1 MTKKIFISYCH
12 QDESFKNDLEK
23 HLSSLKRQN
32 LIDIWHDRCI
42 SAGEE
47 WKSEIDINLHD
58 SDIILFLI
66 SADFLASSYCM
77 DIEAKQAMDQHKKG
91 TSLLIPIIVRSVR
104 WRLEELNKFQALP
117 KDAKAISSYSDKD
130 SAWCEVVEGIEKLLN
145 NLKKNHTET
154 ILLEQSA
161 IKGINPSFLADINKT
176 DIQLSHRRIDNICLS
191 DIFIYP
197 DISILWESN
206 EKSILTSIKSSKNIL
221 NSPNLSIIFGE
232 EQQGKTSL
240 LKQAYLDLVKKEN
253 YPLYLHAEEIKTSEI
268 QSIISKPLKFQYI
281 NLSYDEYITL
291 PNKIILIDDFHL
303 CTLNNKAKDKLITS
317 LQTYFQWIII
327 TANDSFKYIVPDLQG
342 LEEFNRYELKLFG
355 HQRREDLIRKWTS
368 LGVEESISEIELYDN
383 VCDLSEKLKLVI
395 SNNIVPSKPIYLIIF
410 LQMQEAATTQNLE
423 LSSYGHYYQHLIYQ
437 SFEKINIEKK
447 NYDKYM
453 NILSELAFFLYKE
466 KQFLDDKK
474 LDYFFKEYA
483 NQFILENPNDII
495 ANLEKCSILTKFD
508 EKITFK
514 YPYIFYFFVGKKIAD
529 SLHDNDEEDAKIIF
543 FQILE
548 KLYKEDNANILIF
561 ITHHTKNSWV
571 LNEINNYLMG
581 LFNQNTPAKLTRIEL
596 GFMADFISK
605 IPDLVLE
612 QRNITKE
619 REAYNKNLDNF
630 DENSLDK
637 ELEKNEEFEE
647 DLLSNINK
655 SFKAMEIAGQIIRNR
670 YATIKKDNLE
680 DLANQG
686 ILTGLRFLNYFIE
699 LSDNFKTE
707 IIEMIQKTLLEHP
720 SLTNTEIGRNAESI
734 YMEITYGIIYSTLQ
748 KIASSIGSKDAWE
761 IYKVLKEK
769 NPTPA
774 YSLIYQAIDLRFNN
788 RSLDIQALKET
799 YDSIDT
805 SPVCVRL
812 LRELVIQHI
821 YMFPV
826 DFRKKQQLSSMLKL
840 DVQKQTLM
848 DKNKRSKA

>member
-1 MTKKIFISYCH
+1 MPIYRAR
-12 QDESFKNDLEK
+12 L
-23 HLSSLKRQN
+23 HLGI
-32 LIDIWHDRCI
+32 IDIWHDRRI
-42 SAGEE
+42 TPGEE
-47 WKSEIDINLHD
+47 WKKQIDSNLKD

-66 SADFLASSYCM
+66 SSDFLASTYCTE
-77 DIEAKQAMDQHKKG
+77 IEAKQAMEQHEEG
-91 TSLLIPIIVRSVR
+91 MSVLVPIVVRAVR
-104 WRLEELNKFQALP
+104 WNHEELSKFQALP
-117 KDAKAISSYSDKD
+117 KDAKAISSYDDKD
-130 SAWCEVVEGIEKLLN
+130 SAWCEVIDGIEAILN
-145 NLKKNHTET
+145 NFKKKETEIMIVEENT
-154 ILLEQSA
+154 TKRVSS
-161 IKGINPSFLADINKT
+161 SFLSDINKT

-197 DISILWESN
+197 DISTLWENS
-206 EKSILTSIKSSKNIL
+206 EKSILKSIKSSKIIFET
-221 NSPNLSIIFGE
+221 PNLSIIFGE

-240 LKQAYLDLVKKEN
+240 LRQAYLDLIKAEN
-253 YPLYLHAEEIKTSEI
+253 YPLYLHAEDIKTSDI
-268 QSIISKPLKFQYI
+268 KSIISKSLKNQYVNI
-281 NLSYDEYITL
+281 SYEEYITL
-291 PNKIILIDDFHL
+291 PNSVILIDDFHQ
-303 CTLNNKAKDKLITS
+303 CSLNTKAKDKLISS
-317 LQTYFQWIII
+317 LQTYFKWIII
-327 TANDSFKYIVPDLQG
+327 TANDSFKYIVPDFQN

-355 HQRREDLIRKWTS
+355 YLRREDLIRKWIS
-368 LGVEESISEIELYDN
+368 LGVEESISDTELYDH
-383 VCDLSEKLKLVI
+383 VCDLSEKLKVVI
-395 SNNIVPSKPIYLIIF
+395 SNNIVPSKPLYLIIF

-437 SFEKINIEKK
+437 SFEKVNIDKK

-466 KQFLDDKK
+466 KQPLDNKR
-474 LDYFFKEYA
+474 LDYFFEEYEK
-483 NQFILENPNDII
+483 QFILENSQDII
-495 ANLEKCSILTKFD
+495 DNLEKCSIITRNYGKT
-508 EKITFK
+508 TFK
-514 YPYIFYFFVGKKIAD
+514 YPYIFYFFVGKKIAE
-529 SLHDNDEEDAKIIF
+529 SLHDNNEEDTKETF

-571 LNEINNYLMG
+571 LNEINEYLMG
-581 LFNQNTPAKLTRIEL
+581 LFSDNTPAQLTRTEL

-605 IPDLVLE
+605 IPDLILE

-619 REAYNKNLDNF
+619 REEYNQNLDNF
-630 DENSLDK
+630 DQHSSYNEI
-637 ELEKNEEFEE
+637 EKNEEFEE

-720 SLTNTEIGRNAESI
+720 SLTNIEIGKNAENI
-734 YMEITYGIIYSTLQ
+734 YMQITYGVIYSTLQ

-761 IYKVLKEK
+761 IYKILKEK
-769 NPTPA
+769 NKTPA

-788 RSLDIQALKET
+788 RSLDIQTLKET
-799 YDSIDT
+799 YQAIDT
-805 SPVCVRL
+805 SPVCVRI

-840 DVQKQTLM
+840 DIQQQTLM